1 MKPIRLLLVFLLLS
15 LPVWAQTV
23 SIEIIDG
30 HRYQVTR
37 DAEGKITKKEGK
49 DLPVPAVPSP
59 EEMEVAAL
67 LAVPKNAMTAA
78 QRSRLL
84 QLIAKRVYGL

>member
-1 MKPIRLLLVFLLLS
+1 MKLIRLLLIFLLLS
-15 LPVWAQTV
+15 LPAWAQTV

-37 DAEGKITKKEGK
+37 NADGNIVKKEGR

-67 LAVPKNAMTAA
+67 LAVPAGTMTAA

-84 QLIAKRVYGL
+84 QLIAKRLYGL